1 MRLHILHHA
10 AQGPI
15 YGVWM
20 AEELAHH
27 GYRIS
32 PGTLYPLLHGLE
44 KKGYLKAKEKR
55 IGKTLDPGT
64 HKMPAELD
72 VANPAGALSSGMYPT
87 VKWPIRSTG
96 EMLTVPATAVV
107 TNTERSF
114 VVRVRDGKGSGWTSA
129 RAPSSAIR

>member
-1 MRLHILHHA
+1 MSKTKFDIESQERASTAVKAAQERATDDDRELYSGLMRLHILHHA

-55 IGKTLDPGT
+55 IGKTVRR
-64 HKMPAELD
+64 EY
-72 VANPAGALSSGMYPT
+72 S
-87 VKWPIRSTG
+87 
-96 EMLTVPATAVV
+96 ATA
-107 TNTERSF
+107 EGRRALKF
-114 VVRVRDGKGSGWTSA
+114 ARQKVRELFGELIENR
-129 RAPSSAIR
+129 